1 MIACMSQRPEKQ
13 EIRFINEEV
22 GKARKLN
29 KLLILEYTAPECAAC
44 IRLKKDVF
52 ENKENAAFING
63 NFLVVSITPSNPV
76 YTSLMNHL
84 KLENPGSAI
93 IFDQNGNEIER
104 TVSYNKNREAYLN
117 FLKDVSQGKN
127 LYSIV
132 LAAYEKDP
140 LNGLNNYL
148 LAEKLVLRNQIK
160 EAIIHYNNVLIFDRD
175 NKLGLNRKCRLKIAE
190 NSLILAASSD
200 LQNFETD

>member
-29 KLLILEYTAPECAAC
+29 KLLILEFTAPECAAC
-44 IRLKKDVF
+44 IRLREDVF
-52 ENKENAAFING
+52 ENKENAAFIND
-63 NFLVVSITPSNPV
+63 NYLVVFVTPSNPV
-76 YTSLMNHL
+76 YTSLRNHL

-104 TVSYNKNREAYLN
+104 TVGYNKNREAYLN

-160 EAIIHYNNVLIFDRD
+160 EAIILYNNVLLYDRD

-190 NSLILAASSD
+190 NSLILAARSD